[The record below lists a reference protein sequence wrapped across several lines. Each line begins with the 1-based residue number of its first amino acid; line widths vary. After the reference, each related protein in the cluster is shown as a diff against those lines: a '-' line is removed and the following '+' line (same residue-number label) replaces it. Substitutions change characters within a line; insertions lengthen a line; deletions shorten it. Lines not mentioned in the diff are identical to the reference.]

1 MQTARKNSRPS
12 RITIFI
18 KFNFIKFNLII
29 LNIRE
34 SRNFMEILDE
44 PEFTQ
49 QFIKDRRGAMLHI
62 QKLFDKFNS
71 SISNE
76 HEGFLWIKTEL
87 SYPSFDDFTFAYRN
101 KIFSVLVER
110 AERTGNNKFSFGNVR
125 RVRTLI
131 AGCENNNLVPCIY
144 PVVET
149 EGETHVFYGYPITD
163 FKDGKSIIGS
173 WNLIH
178 AVSKKFVDPFDEASD
193 ELIEVSDWELQ
204 NWAVK
209 IVANYLYKEGFKL
222 LSYSDVLGIEPH
234 IWFENSEG
242 KRCWVEVLYEK
253 YPDTDKTFSFKE

>member
-1 MQTARKNSRPS
+1 
-12 RITIFI
+12 
-18 KFNFIKFNLII
+18 
-29 LNIRE
+29 
-34 SRNFMEILDE
+34 
-44 PEFTQ
+44 
-49 QFIKDRRGAMLHI
+49 ML
-62 QKLFDKFNS
+62 
-71 SISNE
+71 
-76 HEGFLWIKTEL
+76 
-87 SYPSFDDFTFAYRN
+87 
-101 KIFSVLVER
+101 
-110 AERTGNNKFSFGNVR
+110 

-209 IVANYLYKEGFKL
+209 IVANYLYKVECKIIKRFTADNRQRSL
-222 LSYSDVLGIEPH
+222 CI
-234 IWFENSEG
+234 SEFAIKKG
-242 KRCWVEVLYEK
+242 NAADEFKRCFICVKAHW
-253 YPDTDKTFSFKE
+253 FQ